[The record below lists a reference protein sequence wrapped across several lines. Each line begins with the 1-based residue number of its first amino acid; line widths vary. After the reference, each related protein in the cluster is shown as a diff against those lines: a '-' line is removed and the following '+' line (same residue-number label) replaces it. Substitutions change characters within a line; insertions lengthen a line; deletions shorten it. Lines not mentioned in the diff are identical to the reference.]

1 MNTAD
6 YHHNL
11 HSVQGDPLE
20 ASLAYGM
27 GIYANYILPIHC
39 MFTVQESKI
48 ANNTVVI
55 TRRMINGFRCADARS
70 VSCDMAKSSGS

>member
-1 MNTAD
+1 
-6 YHHNL
+6 
-11 HSVQGDPLE
+11 
-20 ASLAYGM
+20 
-27 GIYANYILPIHC
+27 

-55 TRRMINGFRCADARS
+55 TTRMIDRFRCADARS